1 MVPFKYEK
9 EPFFIDSNMNKVSK
23 DYQNSILEIP
33 MPSINKFKPP
43 IWHTAGYMFGWKYLK
58 KNLKKI
64 LDKKK
69 PFFYLIHPADFLD
82 EKDLDKRYSLALER
96 MNKID
101 YQEKID
107 NLENILQFI
116 ISDGYKGVK
125 LIDIARSYRVN
136 GN

>member
-1 MVPFKYEK
+1 MIPFKYDQ

-23 DYQNSILEIP
+23 DHKKSILEIP
-33 MPSINKFKPP
+33 MPTISKFQPP

-58 KNLKKI
+58 KKLKVI
-64 LDKKK
+64 LDREN

-96 MNKID
+96 MNKIQ
-101 YQEKID
+101 YKEKIN
-107 NLENILQFI
+107 NLENILQYI
-116 ISDGYKGVK
+116 ISNGYKGVR
-125 LIDIARSYRVN
+125 LVDIAKNYKIN